1 MSRKNGVTILV
12 LICFATSLS
21 IGILIVNV
29 SLPSEAAVAGLHYRG
44 LSRDP
49 DFRRAVQAVVEAC
62 RVNLNLADIRC

>member
-1 MSRKNGVTILV
+1 MSRKTGITILV
-12 LICFATSLS
+12 LTCLATALNV
-21 IGILIVNV
+21 GVLILNV

-49 DFRRAVQAVVEAC
+49 DFRRAVQTVVEAC

>member
-1 MSRKNGVTILV
+1 MSRKTGVITLV
-12 LICFATSLS
+12 LICLATALNV
-21 IGILIVNV
+21 GILIVNV
-29 SLPSEAAVAGLHYRG
+29 SLPTEAAVAGLHYRA

>member
-1 MSRKNGVTILV
+1 MSRKTGAAILV
-12 LICFATSLS
+12 LTGLATALNV
-21 IGILIVNV
+21 GILILNV
-29 SLPSEAAVAGLHYRG
+29 ALPSEAAAGLHYRA

>member
-12 LICFATSLS
+12 LICFAASLN